1 MLDFITKM
9 IDNGNLIDIISCV
22 FTVAALIFTLYFWML
37 DHLSEEESEFIKS
50 KSGILDTLTDKLV
63 KIKEL
68 RSIQP
73 DDEEDTKT
81 LLAAIADVNKQME
94 VILSYRFWAR
104 GKQKDAYLKVNDFYR
119 DSKYAVSTIR
129 RSLDNKEND
138 IADERSLVSIQPLCK
153 EELDD
158 IISDYQK
165 GLSFTIE
172 FIENWE

>member
-1 MLDFITKM
+1 MLDFIVKM

-50 KSGILDTLTDKLV
+50 KSGVLDTLIDKRA

-68 RSIQP
+68 ESIQP

-81 LLAAIADVNKQME
+81 LLAAIDDVNKEME

-104 GKQKDAYLKVNDFYR
+104 GKQKDEYLKVNDFYR

-129 RSLDNKEND
+129 RSLDNKEPSSEND
-138 IADERSLVSIQPLCK
+138 RSLVSIAPLRK

>member
-1 MLDFITKM
+1 MLDFFIKI

-22 FTVAALIFTLYFWML
+22 FTVAALIFTLYFWLL
-37 DHLSEEESEFIKS
+37 DHLSGEESEFLKS
-50 KSGILDTLTDKLV
+50 KSDVLETLNGSLT
-63 KIKEL
+63 KIKALEC
-68 RSIQP
+68 IQA
-73 DDEEDTKT
+73 EEKNGIQT
-81 LLAAIADVNKQME
+81 LLDAIGDVNKQME
-94 VILSYRFWAR
+94 VVLSYRFWAR
-104 GKQKDAYLKVNDFYR
+104 GKQKNAYQKVNDFYR

-129 RSLDNKEND
+129 RSLENKENAT
-138 IADERSLVSIQPLCK
+138 ADERSLVSIPPLCK